1 MADRTHRPLETP
13 SFQAK
18 TLFAKLV
25 GGGAAANLTISQ
37 ASEQGGGEI
46 TAATYSATGT
56 FTITFRHSYYRLL
69 QAPVFSF
76 VGTNPGM
83 QGKCTAI
90 DVQAGTATFLISYS
104 TTPTDPATTDT
115 IYVSWTVS
123 TSLLSQ

>member
-1 MADRTHRPLETP
+1 
-13 SFQAK
+13 
-18 TLFAKLV
+18 
-25 GGGAAANLTISQ
+25 
-37 ASEQGGGEI
+37 
-46 TAATYSATGT
+46 
-56 FTITFRHSYYRLL
+56 
-69 QAPVFSF
+69 
-76 VGTNPGM
+76 M